1 MVDEDTIFGIDDVTS
16 VATNEELVWVV
27 RVVIM
32 VDEVT
37 IFGIDD
43 IVVVGANDEVVWI
56 FDVLRIVVSLST
68 TNVLD
73 DFSETLCMVVEEG
86 EIVLIISLFK
96 LLVVIIGCF
105 TSDVELISWVVTGA
119 RILRVPL
126 A

>member
-43 IVVVGANDEVVWI
+43 IVRANEEVVWI
-56 FDVLRIVVSLST
+56 FDVLRMVVSLST

-73 DFSETLCMVVEEG
+73 DFTETLCMVVEEG
-86 EIVLIISLFK
+86 EIVVIISLFK

-105 TSDVELISWVVTGA
+105 TSDVELISCVVTGA